1 MVQQY
6 ETLKMKEDE
15 DIDTMFSRF
24 HVLVSGRQVLGKSY
38 TTKDHVNKMLW
49 SLPVKWMPKVRAF
62 QEAKYLNKLRLESPI
77 NNLTSHKLEL
87 NHDEAKP
94 KPKSITLK
102 SKCKMVKAL

>member
-38 TTKDHVNKMLW
+38 TTKDHVNKML
-49 SLPVKWMPKVRAF
+49 
-62 QEAKYLNKLRLESPI
+62 
-77 NNLTSHKLEL
+77 
-87 NHDEAKP
+87 
-94 KPKSITLK
+94 
-102 SKCKMVKAL
+102 